1 MTNKIFDSL
10 ILFYI
15 HVHVSV
21 QEIFV
26 MVSFAYL
33 YDKTEEPSVC
43 FLVRQIL
50 VPHWYN

>member
-1 MTNKIFDSL
+1 MYML
-10 ILFYI
+10 
-15 HVHVSV
+15 SV